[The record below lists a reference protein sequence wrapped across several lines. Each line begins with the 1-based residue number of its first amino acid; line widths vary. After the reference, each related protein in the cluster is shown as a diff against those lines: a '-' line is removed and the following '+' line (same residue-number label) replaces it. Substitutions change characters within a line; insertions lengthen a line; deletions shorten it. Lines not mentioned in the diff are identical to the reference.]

1 MRNYL
6 SFFSCLLFVC
16 LAAGSANAQL
26 RIGAKAGANFAKVN
40 YRVFP
45 GIQPEMN
52 PSYQIGA
59 LAELPVAL
67 TDLTYLNF
75 GLQLQGK
82 GYKYVLDSMTY
93 KTSAS
98 VSPLYIQIPLSLVF
112 KGEDGGVFGGIGTYF
127 AFGMAGKVKESIRYP
142 SPDKNSDTTENVEF
156 GNTDQDHFR
165 PFDFGATLEF
175 GYETRSGFR
184 ISGEYSWGLGDFRSQ
199 SIRGTKFIA
208 PVNHRVASLCFS
220 YFFSTL
226 GR

>member
-1 MRNYL
+1 MRNHL
-6 SFFSCLLFVC
+6 KFLFCLLFVC
-16 LAAGSANAQL
+16 FAAFSASAQL

-52 PSYQIGA
+52 SSYQIGA

-82 GYKYVLDSMTY
+82 GYKYVLDSMAY
-93 KTSAS
+93 KTNAS
-98 VSPLYIQIPLSLVF
+98 VNPLYIQVPVSIVF

-127 AFGMAGKVKESIRYP
+127 AFGMAGKVKESIRYAAP
-142 SPDKNSDTTENVEF
+142 GNDSNTTENVQF

-175 GYETRSGFR
+175 GYETMGGFR

-208 PVNHRVASLCFS
+208 PVNHRVASLCIS
-220 YFFSTL
+220 YFFGTV